1 MKSKIS
7 IDVDYD
13 NQPII
18 KIEYLP
24 SEDVRDKLVK
34 KFLETFGADS
44 VFCTHIFEH
53 ELPDGY
59 KRTII
64 RPISPFEDY
73 YKDLEKVMVEKMSEE
88 LVFKNGEAHIIP
100 KQK

>member
-34 KFLETFGADS
+34 KFLETFAHDS
-44 VFCTHIFEH
+44 IFCTHFFESDKD
-53 ELPDGY
+53 DGY

-64 RPISPFEDY
+64 RPISPNADY
-73 YKDLEKVMVEKMSEE
+73 FKDLHKIAVEKMSEE
-88 LVFKNGEAHIIP
+88 VIMKEGEAIFLP
-100 KQK
+100 K